1 MKKVSSLIVVASL
14 VLAMGVSA
22 NAATYRYH
30 DSKGTPANNGDWNN
44 LTNWFV
50 SGSNP
55 GTLPGEFDTAD
66 LPANKFGGDAAEVLT
81 FGLPGTV
88 PTTINCLSITAYSP
102 TPGVYMPVTL
112 TVDGQLRV
120 KAQKIEG
127 GLWSDGMLTMGS
139 GNAGKGTIIMN
150 GGLLEIDD
158 SAWIG
163 SGVDSGVPG
172 NGELIINGGTVK
184 VGYTPGLDNYADLTV
199 GRDGSTGHI
208 EMAGGDL
215 YASIL
220 SLGTYGTINFSSP
233 DSKIVVN
240 NTWQLSTIQGYLGST
255 ITNAQLEVVGDTMEL
270 TMIPEPAT
278 MALLGLGGLLFA
290 RRRKA

>member
-1 MKKVSSLIVVASL
+1 MKKKIVFSMCFLMVLAGVSS
-14 VLAMGVSA
+14 
-22 NAATYRYH
+22 AATYRYH